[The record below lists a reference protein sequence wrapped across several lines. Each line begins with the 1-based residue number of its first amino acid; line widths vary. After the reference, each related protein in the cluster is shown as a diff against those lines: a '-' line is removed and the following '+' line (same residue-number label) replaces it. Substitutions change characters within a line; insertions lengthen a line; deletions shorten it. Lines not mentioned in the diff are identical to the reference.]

1 MTPCL
6 TAEKKLD
13 IKTCY
18 VSGNYSDFAHDNFQ
32 MKIIVFSGDYSAIY
46 AIGNRSQFMN
56 AKPAL
61 AALLMT
67 AMLFASP
74 AAIADQRT
82 AQEDIPS
89 NAAGTGIHDSLVAAL
104 DRADLLVTLSGDGPF
119 TVFAPTDDAFTAAG
133 IDLDSFNT
141 DDEIATLVDIL
152 TYHVLA
158 GAVNSSQVTDGMTAT
173 MLNGDDVTFSV
184 TDGTVMIGD
193 ATVTTADVM
202 ASNGIIHVIDM
213 VLMPPSDLVD
223 IPTVAQGTGI
233 HDSLVAAVVQ
243 AELLTTLQGDG
254 PFTVF
259 APTDD
264 AFTAAGIDLAALD
277 TDEGK
282 ATLTDIL
289 LYHVVSGSVA
299 SSALTDGMI
308 ATAVNGDDLTFT
320 VGEGVMVND
329 ANVILADVEA
339 SNGIVHVIDKV
350 LMPPADLVD
359 IPTVAQG
366 TGIHESLVAAV
377 IQANLL
383 STLQGEGPFTVFAPT
398 DDAFTAAG
406 IDLNALNS
414 DEGLAA
420 LSDILLYHVVS
431 GAVPSSAVTDGL
443 VAAAVNGDDLTFTVG
458 EGVMVND
465 ANVILADVQASN
477 GIIHVIDKVLMPPV
491 PVTEADGDVCYNMYT
506 HTIAAGASFDECMAY
521 AYYEN
526 YEMNGQTFTGCYNL
540 ATHTFTMV
548 SQAECEAY
556 MWTPAVDIAM
566 TAQATTIHNS
576 LVAALAQ
583 AGLVSTLQGDG
594 PFTVFAPT
602 DDAFAEAGIDLTAL
616 DNEEGK
622 ALLTDILLYHVVSG
636 AVPSSAVT
644 DGLAAAAVNGDDLSF
659 SVGEGVMVNDAN
671 VILADVPAS
680 NGVIHVIDKV
690 LMPPADAV
698 DTSECDEIIGIDDT
712 GLAYDKPYVEVDVGA
727 TVCWIWND
735 ESMAHNVAQI
745 AKEGD
750 TTRYM
755 GGVYSGESMTT
766 VDYRY
771 TFDIDQTFNY
781 ICEPHATSGM
791 AGQIVV
797 GDGSIVEPEEESNNT
812 PGFSAGIAALA
823 VIGALMIAGRRLR

>member
-1 MTPCL
+1 
-6 TAEKKLD
+6 
-13 IKTCY
+13 
-18 VSGNYSDFAHDNFQ
+18 

-46 AIGNRSQFMN
+46 ATGNRTRFMN
-56 AKPAL
+56 AKL
-61 AALLMT
+61 APIALLLT

-74 AAIADQRT
+74 VVVADDT
-82 AQEDIPS
+82 EDIPT
-89 NAAGTGIHDSLVAAL
+89 NAQNTGIHDSLVAAL
-104 DRADLLVTLSGDGPF
+104 VHADLVT
-119 TVFAPTDDAFTAAG
+119 A
-133 IDLDSFNT
+133 
-141 DDEIATLVDIL
+141 
-152 TYHVLA
+152 
-158 GAVNSSQVTDGMTAT
+158 
-173 MLNGDDVTFSV
+173 
-184 TDGTVMIGD
+184 
-193 ATVTTADVM
+193 
-202 ASNGIIHVIDM
+202 
-213 VLMPPSDLVD
+213 
-223 IPTVAQGTGI
+223 
-233 HDSLVAAVVQ
+233 
-243 AELLTTLQGDG
+243 LQGDG

-264 AFTAAGIDLAALD
+264 AFAAAGIDLTTFD
-277 TDEGK
+277 TDEEN
-282 ATLTDIL
+282 ATLVDIL
-289 LYHVVSGSVA
+289 TYHVYAGSVEA
-299 SSALTDGMI
+299 AEVTDGMT
-308 ATAVNGDDLTFT
+308 ATMLNGDDATFT
-320 VGEGVMVND
+320 VTNESVMIGD
-329 ANVILADVEA
+329 ATVTMADVMA
-339 SNGIVHVIDKV
+339 SNGIIHVIDKV

-366 TGIHESLVAAV
+366 TGIHDSLVAAV
-377 IQANLL
+377 IQAELL

-398 DDAFTAAG
+398 DDAFAAAG
-406 IDLNALNS
+406 VD
-414 DEGLAA
+414 LAA
-420 LSDILLYHVVS
+420 LDNDEGKAALTNILLYHVVS

-465 ANVILADVQASN
+465 ANVILADVMASN
-477 GIIHVIDKVLMPPV
+477 GIIHVIDKVLIPPV
-491 PVTEADGDVCYNMYT
+491 PVTEADGDICYNTYT
-506 HTIAAGASFDECMAY
+506 HTIAAGASFEECMAY
-521 AYYEN
+521 AYYVD

-548 SQAECEAY
+548 SQEECEAY
-556 MWTPAVDIAM
+556 MWTPAMDIAM
-566 TAQATTIHNS
+566 TAQSTTIHNS

-583 AGLVSTLQGDG
+583 AELVATVQGDG

-602 DDAFAEAGIDLTAL
+602 DDAFAEAGIDLASL

-644 DGLAAAAVNGDDLSF
+644 DGLVAAAVNGDDLTF

-671 VILADVPAS
+671 VVLADVPAS

-690 LMPPADAV
+690 LMPPAEV
-698 DTSECDEIIGIDDT
+698 DTSECDVIIGIDDT

-745 AKEGD
+745 AMEGD
-750 TTRYM
+750 TSRYM
-755 GGVYSGESMTT
+755 SGVYSGESMNS
-766 VDYRY
+766 VDFRY
-771 TFDIDQTFNY
+771 TFDVDQTFNY

-797 GDGSIVEPEEESNNT
+797 GEGSIVEPEEESNNT

>member
-1 MTPCL
+1 
-6 TAEKKLD
+6 
-13 IKTCY
+13 
-18 VSGNYSDFAHDNFQ
+18 
-32 MKIIVFSGDYSAIY
+32 MKIIVFSGNYSAIY
-46 AIGNRSQFMN
+46 AKSLRTGFMN
-56 AKPAL
+56 AKL
-61 AALLMT
+61 APIALLLT

-74 AAIADQRT
+74 VAVADET
-82 AQEDIPS
+82 EDIPT
-89 NAAGTGIHDSLVAAL
+89 NAQNTGIHDSLVAAL
-104 DRADLLVTLSGDGPF
+104 VHADLVT
-119 TVFAPTDDAFTAAG
+119 A
-133 IDLDSFNT
+133 
-141 DDEIATLVDIL
+141 
-152 TYHVLA
+152 
-158 GAVNSSQVTDGMTAT
+158 
-173 MLNGDDVTFSV
+173 
-184 TDGTVMIGD
+184 
-193 ATVTTADVM
+193 
-202 ASNGIIHVIDM
+202 
-213 VLMPPSDLVD
+213 
-223 IPTVAQGTGI
+223 
-233 HDSLVAAVVQ
+233 
-243 AELLTTLQGDG
+243 LQGDG

-264 AFTAAGIDLAALD
+264 AFAAAGIDLTTFD
-277 TDEGK
+277 TDEEN
-282 ATLTDIL
+282 ATLVDIL
-289 LYHVVSGSVA
+289 TYHVYAGSVEA
-299 SSALTDGMI
+299 AEVTDGMT
-308 ATAVNGDDLTFT
+308 ATMLNGDDATFT
-320 VGEGVMVND
+320 VTNESVMIGD
-329 ANVILADVEA
+329 ATVTMADVMA
-339 SNGIVHVIDKV
+339 SNGIIHVIDKV

-366 TGIHESLVAAV
+366 TGIHDSLVAAV
-377 IQANLL
+377 IQAELL

-398 DDAFTAAG
+398 DDAFAAAG
-406 IDLNALNS
+406 VD
-414 DEGLAA
+414 LAA
-420 LSDILLYHVVS
+420 LDNDEGKAALTNILLYHVVS
-431 GAVPSSAVTDGL
+431 GTVPSSAVTDGL

-458 EGVMVND
+458 DGVMVND
-465 ANVILADVQASN
+465 ANVILADVMASN
-477 GIIHVIDKVLMPPV
+477 GIIHVIDKVLIPPV
-491 PVTEADGDVCYNMYT
+491 PVTEADGDICYNMYT

-521 AYYEN
+521 AYYED

-602 DDAFAEAGIDLTAL
+602 DDAFTEAGIDLTAL

-622 ALLTDILLYHVVSG
+622 ALLTDILLYHVISG

-644 DGLAAAAVNGDDLSF
+644 DGLVAAAVNGDDLTF
-659 SVGEGVMVNDAN
+659 SVGEDVMVNDAN
-671 VILADVPAS
+671 VVLADVPAS

-690 LMPPADAV
+690 LMPPAEV
-698 DTSECDEIIGIDDT
+698 DTSDCDVIIGIDET

-755 GGVYSGESMTT
+755 SGVYSGESMTT
-766 VDYRY
+766 VDYRH

-797 GDGSIVEPEEESNNT
+797 GEGSIVEPEEESNNT

-823 VIGALMIAGRRLR
+823 VIGALMIAGRRMR

>member
-1 MTPCL
+1 M
-6 TAEKKLD
+6 LD
-13 IKTCY
+13 PMATLLVRMLGLELCDSMNYPRTQVAYKVVLPLRLIFKITGIFFPETNSCIFNTLQRYICY
-18 VSGNYSDFAHDNFQ
+18 
-32 MKIIVFSGDYSAIY
+32 M
-46 AIGNRSQFMN
+46 NRPWPMN
-56 AKPAL
+56 AKSAL
-61 AALLMT
+61 TALLLT

-74 AAIADQRT
+74 VVVADDT
-82 AQEDIPS
+82 EDIPT
-89 NAAGTGIHDSLVAAL
+89 NAQNTGIHDSLVAAL
-104 DRADLLVTLSGDGPF
+104 VHADLVT
-119 TVFAPTDDAFTAAG
+119 A
-133 IDLDSFNT
+133 
-141 DDEIATLVDIL
+141 
-152 TYHVLA
+152 
-158 GAVNSSQVTDGMTAT
+158 
-173 MLNGDDVTFSV
+173 
-184 TDGTVMIGD
+184 
-193 ATVTTADVM
+193 
-202 ASNGIIHVIDM
+202 
-213 VLMPPSDLVD
+213 
-223 IPTVAQGTGI
+223 
-233 HDSLVAAVVQ
+233 
-243 AELLTTLQGDG
+243 LQGDG

-264 AFTAAGIDLAALD
+264 AFAAAGIDLTTFD
-277 TDEGK
+277 TDEEN
-282 ATLTDIL
+282 ATLVDIL
-289 LYHVVSGSVA
+289 TYHVYAGSVEA
-299 SSALTDGMI
+299 AEVTDGMT
-308 ATAVNGDDLTFT
+308 ATMLNGDDATFT
-320 VGEGVMVND
+320 VTNESVMIGD
-329 ANVILADVEA
+329 ATVTMADVMA
-339 SNGIVHVIDKV
+339 SNGIIHVIDKV

-366 TGIHESLVAAV
+366 TGIHDSLVAAV
-377 IQANLL
+377 IQAELL

-398 DDAFTAAG
+398 DDAFAAAG
-406 IDLNALNS
+406 VD
-414 DEGLAA
+414 LAA
-420 LSDILLYHVVS
+420 LDNDEGKAALTNILLYHVVS
-431 GAVPSSAVTDGL
+431 GTVPSSAVTDGL

-458 EGVMVND
+458 DGVMVND
-465 ANVILADVQASN
+465 ANVILADVMASN
-477 GIIHVIDKVLMPPV
+477 GIIHVIDKVLIPPV
-491 PVTEADGDVCYNMYT
+491 PVTEADGDICYNMYT

-521 AYYEN
+521 AYYED

-583 AGLVSTLQGDG
+583 AELVSTLQGDG

-602 DDAFAEAGIDLTAL
+602 DDAFTEAGIDLTTL

-622 ALLTDILLYHVVSG
+622 ALLTDILLYHVISG

-644 DGLAAAAVNGDDLSF
+644 DGLVAAAVNGDDLTF
-659 SVGEGVMVNDAN
+659 SVGEDVMVNDAN
-671 VILADVPAS
+671 VVLADVPAS

-690 LMPPADAV
+690 LMPPAEV
-698 DTSECDEIIGIDDT
+698 DTSDCDVIIGIDET

-755 GGVYSGESMTT
+755 SGVYSGESMTT
-766 VDYRY
+766 VDYRH

-797 GDGSIVEPEEESNNT
+797 GEGSIVEPEEESNNT

-823 VIGALMIAGRRLR
+823 VIGALMIAGRRMR

>member
-1 MTPCL
+1 
-6 TAEKKLD
+6 
-13 IKTCY
+13 
-18 VSGNYSDFAHDNFQ
+18 
-32 MKIIVFSGDYSAIY
+32 MKIIVFSGHYSAIY
-46 AIGNRSQFMN
+46 AKSLRTGFMN
-56 AKPAL
+56 AKL
-61 AALLMT
+61 APIALLLT

-74 AAIADQRT
+74 VVVADDT
-82 AQEDIPS
+82 EDIPT
-89 NAAGTGIHDSLVAAL
+89 NAQNTGIHDSLVAAL
-104 DRADLLVTLSGDGPF
+104 VHADLVT
-119 TVFAPTDDAFTAAG
+119 A
-133 IDLDSFNT
+133 
-141 DDEIATLVDIL
+141 
-152 TYHVLA
+152 
-158 GAVNSSQVTDGMTAT
+158 
-173 MLNGDDVTFSV
+173 
-184 TDGTVMIGD
+184 
-193 ATVTTADVM
+193 
-202 ASNGIIHVIDM
+202 
-213 VLMPPSDLVD
+213 
-223 IPTVAQGTGI
+223 
-233 HDSLVAAVVQ
+233 
-243 AELLTTLQGDG
+243 LQGDG

-264 AFTAAGIDLAALD
+264 AFAAAGIDLTTFD
-277 TDEGK
+277 TDEEN
-282 ATLTDIL
+282 ATLVDIL
-289 LYHVVSGSVA
+289 TYHVYAGSVEA
-299 SSALTDGMI
+299 AEVTDGMT
-308 ATAVNGDDLTFT
+308 ATMLNGDDATFT
-320 VGEGVMVND
+320 VTNESVMIGD
-329 ANVILADVEA
+329 ATVTMADVMA
-339 SNGIVHVIDKV
+339 SNGIIHVIDKV

-366 TGIHESLVAAV
+366 TGIHDSLVAAV
-377 IQANLL
+377 IQAELL

-398 DDAFTAAG
+398 DDAFAAAG
-406 IDLNALNS
+406 VD
-414 DEGLAA
+414 LAA
-420 LSDILLYHVVS
+420 LDNDEGKAALTNILLYHVVS
-431 GAVPSSAVTDGL
+431 GTVPSSAVTDGL

-458 EGVMVND
+458 DGVMVND
-465 ANVILADVQASN
+465 ANVILADVMASN
-477 GIIHVIDKVLMPPV
+477 GIIHVIDKVLIPPV
-491 PVTEADGDVCYNMYT
+491 PVTEADGDICYNMYT

-521 AYYEN
+521 AYYED

-583 AGLVSTLQGDG
+583 AELVSTLQGDG

-602 DDAFAEAGIDLTAL
+602 DDAFTEAGIDLTTL

-622 ALLTDILLYHVVSG
+622 ALLTDILLYHVISG

-644 DGLAAAAVNGDDLSF
+644 DGLVAAAVNGDDLTF
-659 SVGEGVMVNDAN
+659 SVGEDVMVNDAN
-671 VILADVPAS
+671 VVLADVPAS

-690 LMPPADAV
+690 LMPPAEV
-698 DTSECDEIIGIDDT
+698 DTSDCDVIIGIDET

-755 GGVYSGESMTT
+755 SGVYSGESMTT

-797 GDGSIVEPEEESNNT
+797 GEGSIVEPEEESNNT

>member
-1 MTPCL
+1 
-6 TAEKKLD
+6 
-13 IKTCY
+13 
-18 VSGNYSDFAHDNFQ
+18 
-32 MKIIVFSGDYSAIY
+32 
-46 AIGNRSQFMN
+46 MN
-56 AKPAL
+56 AKL
-61 AALLMT
+61 APIALLLT

-74 AAIADQRT
+74 VVVADDT
-82 AQEDIPS
+82 EDIPT
-89 NAAGTGIHDSLVAAL
+89 NAQNTGIHDSLVAAL
-104 DRADLLVTLSGDGPF
+104 VHADLVT
-119 TVFAPTDDAFTAAG
+119 A
-133 IDLDSFNT
+133 
-141 DDEIATLVDIL
+141 
-152 TYHVLA
+152 
-158 GAVNSSQVTDGMTAT
+158 
-173 MLNGDDVTFSV
+173 
-184 TDGTVMIGD
+184 
-193 ATVTTADVM
+193 
-202 ASNGIIHVIDM
+202 
-213 VLMPPSDLVD
+213 
-223 IPTVAQGTGI
+223 
-233 HDSLVAAVVQ
+233 
-243 AELLTTLQGDG
+243 LQGDG

-264 AFTAAGIDLAALD
+264 AFAAAGIDLTNFD
-277 TDEGK
+277 TDEEN
-282 ATLTDIL
+282 ATLVDIL
-289 LYHVVSGSVA
+289 TYHVYAGSVEA
-299 SSALTDGMI
+299 AQVTDGMT
-308 ATAVNGDDLTFT
+308 ATMLNGDDATFT
-320 VGEGVMVND
+320 VTNESVMIGD
-329 ANVILADVEA
+329 ATVTMADVMA
-339 SNGIVHVIDKV
+339 SNGIIHVIDKV

-366 TGIHESLVAAV
+366 TGIHDSLVAAV
-377 IQANLL
+377 IQAELL

-398 DDAFTAAG
+398 DDAFAAAG
-406 IDLNALNS
+406 VD
-414 DEGLAA
+414 LAA
-420 LSDILLYHVVS
+420 LDNDEGKAALTNILLYHVVS
-431 GAVPSSAVTDGL
+431 GTVPSSAVTDGL

-458 EGVMVND
+458 DGVVVND
-465 ANVILADVQASN
+465 ANVILADVMASN
-477 GIIHVIDKVLMPPV
+477 GIIHVIDKVLIPPV
-491 PVTEADGDVCYNMYT
+491 PVTEADGDICYNMYT

-521 AYYEN
+521 AYYED

-583 AGLVSTLQGDG
+583 AELVSTLQGDG

-602 DDAFAEAGIDLTAL
+602 DDAFTEAGIDLTAF

-622 ALLTDILLYHVVSG
+622 ALLTDILLYHVISG

-644 DGLAAAAVNGDDLSF
+644 DGLVAAAVNGDDLTF
-659 SVGEGVMVNDAN
+659 SVGEDVMVNDAN
-671 VILADVPAS
+671 VVLADVPAS

-690 LMPPADAV
+690 LMPPAEV
-698 DTSECDEIIGIDDT
+698 DTSDCDVIIGIDET
-712 GLAYDKPYVEVDVGA
+712 GLEYDKPYVEVDVGA

-755 GGVYSGESMTT
+755 SGVYSGESMTT
-766 VDYRY
+766 VYYRH

-797 GDGSIVEPEEESNNT
+797 GEGSIVEPEEESNNT

-823 VIGALMIAGRRLR
+823 VIGALMIAGRRMR